1 MQKVDKK
8 VAAALAAVQ
17 LYMQQEEEAAAAVCL
32 EQAQPPV
39 RNLTSEPGQW
49 AQSGRVEMMAGRRL
63 IQLRAFSNAR

>member
-17 LYMQQEEEAAAAVCL
+17 LYMQQEEEAAAVCL
-32 EQAQPPV
+32 EQAQPLA